1 MSNLLFLEN
10 YFKKM
15 FGTYLSITIMLIAG
29 FAVAAVFLALSAW
42 LGAKRTTTEK
52 QTTYE
57 SGIEPV
63 GTARKR
69 FNVRFYMVAVSF
81 IIFDI
86 EVVFLYPWAV
96 QAANLGVVPFIGIL
110 IFIVILLL
118 GYIFELKKGGFEW
131 D

>member
-1 MSNLLFLEN
+1 
-10 YFKKM
+10 M

-29 FAVAAVFLALSAW
+29 FSVAALFLALSAW
-42 LGAKRTTTEK
+42 LGAKRTTPEK

-96 QAANLGVVPFIGIL
+96 QAANLGVIPFIGIL

>member
-1 MSNLLFLEN
+1 
-10 YFKKM
+10 M
-15 FGTYLSITIMLIAG
+15 FGTYLSITIMLILG

-42 LGAKRTTTEK
+42 FGAKRTTSEK

-118 GYIFELKKGGFEW
+118 GYVFELKKGGFEW

>member
-1 MSNLLFLEN
+1 
-10 YFKKM
+10 M
-15 FGTYLSITIMLIAG
+15 FEIYLSITIMIVAG
-29 FAVAAVFLALSAW
+29 FAVAAVFLALSSW
-42 LGAKRTTTEK
+42 LGAKRTTIEK

-86 EVVFLYPWAV
+86 EIVFLYPWAV
-96 QAANLGVVPFIGIL
+96 QAANLGVIPFIGIL
-110 IFIVILLL
+110 IFIVILLF

>member
-1 MSNLLFLEN
+1 MSNLLFFEN

-42 LGAKRTTTEK
+42 LGAKRTTAEK

-57 SGIEPV
+57 SGIAPV

-110 IFIVILLL
+110 IIIVILLL
-118 GYIFELKKGGFEW
+118 GYVFELKKGGFEW

>member
-1 MSNLLFLEN
+1 
-10 YFKKM
+10 M
-15 FGTYLSITIMLIAG
+15 FGTYLSITIMIIAG
-29 FAVAAVFLALSAW
+29 FGVAALFLALSAW
-42 LGAKRTTTEK
+42 LGAKRTTPEK

-86 EVVFLYPWAV
+86 EIVFLYPWAV
-96 QAANLGVVPFIGIL
+96 QAANLGVIPFIGIL